1 MIKNYFLFAATLFST
16 LVTVGQ
22 TRTAFVE
29 TFTSSTC
36 PPCASGNINLE
47 AVLADPQNDDKY
59 VSLKY
64 QMNWPGNGDPY
75 YTDEGGTRRGVYGVS
90 GVPDTRV
97 DGGANIFTG
106 TFAQSDLDA
115 SYIDPAKA
123 NITVVY
129 EVNEAAKTISIEGDV
144 EMLVNTNPGM
154 RIYLAVFEYST
165 QNNVG
170 TNGET
175 SFEHVMKKML
185 PGDGGVVMPPM
196 SAGDIYH
203 FEQTYQF
210 NGNYTLP
217 ASAQSQTNHAIEH
230 SIEEFSDLGVAAWV
244 QTLSTREVYNAQ
256 YGVPGTV
263 SVNSN
268 PTNSIA
274 SAKIYPNPTLSNAI
288 LAIQTVKEQNIAID
302 IVDGLG
308 QVISSEQLLKVQA
321 GRTTHK
327 MNVSDLRKGL
337 YTVRISSPNGLISR
351 RLVIN

>member
-1 MIKNYFLFAATLFST
+1 
-16 LVTVGQ
+16 
-22 TRTAFVE
+22 
-29 TFTSSTC
+29 
-36 PPCASGNINLE
+36 
-47 AVLADPQNDDKY
+47 
-59 VSLKY
+59 
-64 QMNWPGNGDPY
+64 
-75 YTDEGGTRRGVYGVS
+75 
-90 GVPDTRV
+90 
-97 DGGANIFTG
+97 
-106 TFAQSDLDA
+106 
-115 SYIDPAKA
+115 
-123 NITVVY
+123 
-129 EVNEAAKTISIEGDV
+129 
-144 EMLVNTNPGM
+144 
-154 RIYLAVFEYST
+154 LAVFEYST

-203 FEQTYQF
+203 FEQTHQF

-274 SAKIYPNPTLSNAI
+274 SAKIYPNPTLSNAV
-288 LAIQTVKEQNIAID
+288 LAIQTIKEQNIAID

-308 QVISSEQLLKVQA
+308 QVISSEQLLNVQA